1 MNAGERAIVK
11 EERRLEKERKRRIE
25 LANRMLI
32 PVGGKTLESIGL
44 IAIDPSGVFRFM
56 GNRWLKI
63 YEISGVNEKLVDAI
77 ADVSGRVRITFY
89 ISENGR
95 ETCHLTL
102 IEQGEVYEEVRQ
114 KLTEDE
120 SVIQKVCSMH
130 PLSVDEAMNHI
141 ASNFYKDIRFSY
153 ASFVRGKKD
162 WKKECFLEVREDV
175 TGFET
180 GRIFGESL
188 SILHFP
194 MEMKEGLLK
203 DLKSLGCP
211 LYFAVDMNSL
221 TEEEQEDFRR
231 ALEKKYNRRLMTT
244 ETEDYINQSLSIILL
259 CDSKDARKIVEETLI
274 SIFLKYGAN
283 CTSFITV
290 ANELLDI
297 SGFKQ
302 EIARKYMSVGMKIEN
317 EKQRNRNNNDYLA
330 DASTKLLN
338 EKDKLDAFSKALDTD
353 DDHYFNSTM
362 LIFIQAK
369 DDAELAQIE
378 EKLMNAA
385 SLKSI
390 KLKSCFGKQ
399 RQALNSVL
407 PLGIQEFKRVVN
419 LSSSCLAMLM
429 PFKTQELNDE
439 NGIYY
444 GINQLSQNAIFADK
458 KKLKNHNGLILG
470 QSGSGKSV
478 FAKSEIIST
487 FTNYEEDQII
497 IIDPQ
502 SEYGSL
508 AGVTDGTVISF
519 DSSKEFYLN
528 PMDVD
533 FEGADYGR
541 LQEIVA
547 EKADFI
553 LTLLSSCLKRDILPE
568 EQGVIDKVIDR
579 VYSEN
584 YAMRKRLNG
593 LGESTSEFEI
603 PAYMRAETKG
613 LLKATELSN
622 EEQIRAYSP
631 TLQDIYQGLKDYGN
645 EIGTHLAAAME
656 IFVNG
661 SLNLFNHRTNVDL
674 SNRFIVFDLSG
685 LKENLRVTSMLIM
698 METVRCAIKSNAAKG
713 RWTHLYIDEFHELL
727 AIEQVAG
734 FVLRLWKEI
743 RKMSGILNGITQNMS
758 DLLNNENGGKLQAI
772 LSNTEYFALLSQSTL
787 DKEKLMQFLPN
798 ISAAMFNFVD
808 NADSGTGLIRMGPV
822 TVPFDMR
829 MSTECEIYKIV
840 NTDGGGYGV

>member
-1 MNAGERAIVK
+1 MEMPKSKYDQTKVNDTPRVAELTSVQDVLSIVSIDDSGIFELPDKRYSKLYALSDINFAGVTDEEQKSIIINFSKVLKAI
-11 EERRLEKERKRRIE
+11 
-25 LANRMLI
+25 
-32 PVGGKTLESIGL
+32 P
-44 IAIDPSGVFRFM
+44 
-56 GNRWLKI
+56 
-63 YEISGVNEKLVDAI
+63 
-77 ADVSGRVRITFY
+77 
-89 ISENGR
+89 
-95 ETCHLTL
+95 C
-102 IEQGEVYEEVRQ
+102 
-114 KLTEDE
+114 
-120 SVIQKVCSMH
+120 
-130 PLSVDEAMNHI
+130 
-141 ASNFYKDIRFSY
+141 RFSY
-153 ASFVRGKKD
+153 TVANERVDERQFHEKVLYRMKNDKYDALRKSYNKVIADKVSDAKQGLYQTIYLTLTIKAEDMADAKGTFSSMESAIRSAFVGIGINGIQGSVMRTVGINERMQLVYNLTHAGIESNFKFNFEEEIAARHDWINTISPASICFEN
-162 WKKECFLEVREDV
+162 ECFTINGQVGKVYFVDEY
-175 TGFET
+175 
-180 GRIFGESL
+180 
-188 SILHFP
+188 P
-194 MEMKEGLLK
+194 
-203 DLKSLGCP
+203 KSLESDII
-211 LYFAVDMNSL
+211 AAL
-221 TEEEQEDFRR
+221 T
-231 ALEKKYNRRLMTT
+231 
-244 ETEDYINQSLSIILL
+244 
-259 CDSKDARKIVEETLI
+259 KI
-274 SIFLKYGAN
+274 N

-302 EIARKYMSVGMKIEN
+302 EIARKYMAVGMKIEN

-362 LIFIQAK
+362 LIYVQAK
-369 DDAELAQIE
+369 DEAELTQIE

-407 PLGIQEFKRVVN
+407 PFGIQEFKRVVN

-444 GINQLSQNAIFADK
+444 GINQLSQNVIFADK

-487 FTNYEEDQII
+487 FTNYEGDQII

-519 DSSKEFYLN
+519 DTQKEFYLN

-533 FEGADYGR
+533 FEGADYGK

-547 EKADFI
+547 DKADFI
-553 LTLLSSCLKRDILPE
+553 LTLLSSCLKREILSE

-593 LGESTSEFEI
+593 LSESTSEFEI
-603 PAYMRAETKG
+603 PAYMRTETKG

-622 EEQIRAYSP
+622 AEQIRAYSP
-631 TLQDIYQGLKDYGN
+631 TLQDVYQGLKDFGN
-645 EIGTHLAAAME
+645 EIGSHLAAAME

-698 METVRCAIKSNAAKG
+698 METVRSAIKSNASKG

-727 AIEQVAG
+727 GIEQVAG
-734 FVLRLWKEI
+734 FVLKLWKEI

-787 DKEKLMQFLPN
+787 DKEKLMKFLPN
-798 ISAAMFNFVD
+798 ISPAMFNFVD

-829 MSTECEIYKIV
+829 MSTECEIYQIV

>member
-1 MNAGERAIVK
+1 MEMPKSKYDQTKVNDTPRVAEVMSVQDVFSI
-11 EERRLEKERKRRIE
+11 
-25 LANRMLI
+25 
-32 PVGGKTLESIGL
+32 ESIEESGIFEL
-44 IAIDPSGVFRFM
+44 PGKRFSKLYALSDINFAGVTDEEQKSIIINFSKVLKAIP
-56 GNRWLKI
+56 
-63 YEISGVNEKLVDAI
+63 
-77 ADVSGRVRITFY
+77 
-89 ISENGR
+89 
-95 ETCHLTL
+95 C
-102 IEQGEVYEEVRQ
+102 
-114 KLTEDE
+114 
-120 SVIQKVCSMH
+120 
-130 PLSVDEAMNHI
+130 
-141 ASNFYKDIRFSY
+141 RFSY
-153 ASFVRGKKD
+153 TVANERVDERAFHEKVLYRLKGDKYDDLRKSYNRVIADKVSDARQGLYQTIYLTLTIKAEDMADAKSSFSSMESAIRSAFVGIGVNGIQGSVMRTVGINERMQLLYNLTHAGIESNFKFDFEEELAARHDWLNTISPASLCFENEGFGINGQVGKVYFV
-162 WKKECFLEVREDV
+162 EEY
-175 TGFET
+175 
-180 GRIFGESL
+180 
-188 SILHFP
+188 P
-194 MEMKEGLLK
+194 
-203 DLKSLGCP
+203 KSLESDII
-211 LYFAVDMNSL
+211 AAL
-221 TEEEQEDFRR
+221 T
-231 ALEKKYNRRLMTT
+231 
-244 ETEDYINQSLSIILL
+244 
-259 CDSKDARKIVEETLI
+259 KI
-274 SIFLKYGAN
+274 N

-302 EIARKYMSVGMKIEN
+302 EIARKYMAVGMKIEN

-330 DASTKLLN
+330 DASAKLLN
-338 EKDKLDAFSKALDTD
+338 EKEKLDAFSKALDTD
-353 DDHYFNSTM
+353 DDHYFNTTM
-362 LIFIQAK
+362 LVFVQAR
-369 DDAELAQIE
+369 DQDELSQIE

-444 GINQLSQNAIFADK
+444 GINQLSQNVIFADK

-470 QSGSGKSV
+470 QSGSGKSF

-487 FTNYEEDQII
+487 FTNYENDQII

-508 AGVTDGTVISF
+508 SKVTDGTVISF
-519 DSSKEFYLN
+519 DTQKEFYLN

-547 EKADFI
+547 DKADFI

-579 VYSEN
+579 VYAEN

-593 LGESTSEFEI
+593 LDENTSEFEI
-603 PAYMRAETKG
+603 PAYMRTETKG

-631 TLQDIYQGLKDYGN
+631 TLQDVYQGLKDYGN
-645 EIGTHLAAAME
+645 EIGSHLAAAME

-674 SNRFIVFDLSG
+674 GNRFIVFDLSG
-685 LKENLRVTSMLIM
+685 LKDNLRITSMLIM
-698 METVRCAIKSNAAKG
+698 METVRSSIKNNASKG

-727 AIEQVAG
+727 GIEQVAG
-734 FVLRLWKEI
+734 FVLKLWKEI

-758 DLLNNENGGKLQAI
+758 DLLNNDNGGKLQAI

-787 DKEKLMQFLPN
+787 DKQKLMKFLPS
-798 ISAAMFNFVD
+798 ISPAMFNFVD

-829 MSTECEIYKIV
+829 MSADSEIYRII
-840 NTDGGGYGV
+840 NTDAAAGGGYGV